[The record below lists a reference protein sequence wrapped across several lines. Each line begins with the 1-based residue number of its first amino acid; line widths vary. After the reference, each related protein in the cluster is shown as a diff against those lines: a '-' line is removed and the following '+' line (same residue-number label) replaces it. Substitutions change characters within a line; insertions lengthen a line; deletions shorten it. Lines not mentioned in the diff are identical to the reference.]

1 MRRKEREVT
10 DWNDMLEILDTCKVL
25 RIAVQDKD
33 GLYIVPVNF
42 GYTAADKQLTLFFHS
57 AKEGRKVDAFAQN
70 NAIAFEMDCEHH
82 LIESANACEHSY
94 AYRSIIGSGHVHL
107 IEEPAQKKQ
116 ALNALM
122 QHQTGK
128 EFAFSDQ
135 MLHAVLVYR
144 IAVDH
149 ISGKQHL

>member
-10 DWNDMLEILDTCKVL
+10 DWNDMLAILDTCKVL

-42 GYTAADKQLTLFFHS
+42 GYASADKQLTLFFHS
-57 AKEGRKVDAFAQN
+57 AKEGRKVEAFAQN
-70 NAIAFEMDCEHH
+70 NAIAFEMDCEHR
-82 LIESANACEHSY
+82 LIESTNACDHSY
-94 AYRSIIGSGHVHL
+94 AYRSIIGNGHIHI
-107 IEEPAQKKQ
+107 IEDAVQKKQ
-116 ALNALM
+116 ALNVLM

-128 EFAFSDQ
+128 EFTFPDQ

-144 IAVDH
+144 IEVTQ